1 MVEVCRH
8 DAELRTQLE
17 HVPVVIAEHAYGR
30 QVARQRKRALFV
42 GKESHEDGLTGA
54 VRSQDCRM
62 FADADSQ
69 RQPVQYGSVAFLDA
83 GIYQLEDGLAHRA
96 TFYVT
101 AA

>member
-1 MVEVCRH
+1 
-8 DAELRTQLE
+8 
-17 HVPVVIAEHAYGR
+17 
-30 QVARQRKRALFV
+30 
-42 GKESHEDGLTGA
+42 
-54 VRSQDCRM
+54 M